1 MNHIFRISY
10 FLGLYKIASGSLLR
24 HRLRSFLSILGI
36 ICGVAA
42 VFATLSIG
50 EGAKRE
56 VLAGI
61 RQLGLDNVIVRR
73 IRTADALIS
82 EVVKGNEEGLGL
94 KDVSIFKNVSS
105 AIIEVAYL
113 KELQTNLSGL
123 SKEVTPQVVACS
135 PSYLSILGLTILR
148 GRTMVMT
155 DERKKKMVCLLGEDI
170 ARELASNGNV
180 GKYLRIGGQLF
191 LVAGIVRNVQST
203 SNDKKNNGVAL
214 AREISQM
221 VFLPFGTHYYM
232 DLNNEIAGNTELDE
246 VILKMSSEEK
256 AEKIVP
262 LLQRTLTLSH
272 DSMRDYQLIVP
283 WQLMRQAKKTQR
295 IFNLVLAAIGGISL
309 VVGGIG
315 IMNVLLAVIS
325 ERTREIG
332 IRRAVG
338 ATRKDIIAQFLT
350 ESLLLTTTGGMA
362 GIVAGFGCS
371 LIIARFAG
379 WNVAVNPLTIFIPFM
394 TSIFVGVCSGV
405 YPAIKA
411 GRMDPVQAL
420 RSA

>member
-1 MNHIFRISY
+1 MTHLFRASY

-24 HRLRSFLSILGI
+24 HRLRSSLSILGI

-61 RQLGLDNVIVRR
+61 RQLGLDNIIVRR
-73 IRTADALIS
+73 IQTTDSQDLAS
-82 EVVKGNEEGLGL
+82 VKSNGPGLGL
-94 KDVSIFKNVSS
+94 RDVVLLRNASPVIK
-105 AIIEVAYL
+105 EVAYL
-113 KELQTNLSGL
+113 KELQTDLSGMN
-123 SKEVTPQVVACS
+123 KEVTPQVVACS

-148 GRTMVMT
+148 GRMMVDT
-155 DERKKKMVCLLGEDI
+155 DETKKKMVCLLGEDI
-170 ARELASNGNV
+170 ARELASGGNV
-180 GKYLRIGGQLF
+180 GKHLRIGGQLF
-191 LVAGIVRNVQST
+191 FVAGIVRNVQST
-203 SNDKKNNGVAL
+203 TNDKHSNGVAL

-221 VFLPFGTHYYM
+221 VFLPFGTHHY
-232 DLNNEIAGNTELDE
+232 LAINSEIPGNAELDE
-246 VILKMSSEEK
+246 IILKMSSEEN

-262 LLQRTLTLSH
+262 LLRRTLTISH
-272 DSMRDYQLIVP
+272 NTKHDYQLIVP
-283 WQLMRQAKKTQR
+283 WQLMRQAKKTQS

-338 ATRKDIIAQFLT
+338 ATRKDIVAQFLA
-350 ESLLLTTTGGMA
+350 EALLLTTTGGIA
-362 GIVAGFGCS
+362 GILAGFGCS
-371 LIIARFAG
+371 LFIARFAG
-379 WNVAVNPLTIFIPFM
+379 WSVAVTPLTLIIPFL
-394 TSIFVGVCSGV
+394 TSIVVGVCSGV

>member
-1 MNHIFRISY
+1 MTHILRISY
-10 FLGLYKIASGSLLR
+10 FRGLYKIASGSLLR

-61 RQLGLDNVIVRR
+61 RQLGLDNIIVRR
-73 IRTADALIS
+73 IRTADSQTPAAVKSS
-82 EVVKGNEEGLGL
+82 EDGLGL
-94 KDVSIFKNVSS
+94 KDVSLLEKASS

-113 KELQTNLSGL
+113 KELQTDLSGL

-135 PSYLSILGLTILR
+135 PSYLSILGLSVQR
-148 GRTMVMT
+148 GRMMVSA
-155 DERKKKMVCLLGEDI
+155 DEIKKKMICLLGEDI
-170 ARELASNGNV
+170 ARELASDGNI
-180 GKYLRIGGQLF
+180 GKHLRIGGQLF
-191 LVAGIVRNVQST
+191 LVAGIVRNERS
-203 SNDKKNNGVAL
+203 KNNEKQDTGVAL

-221 VFLPFGTHYYM
+221 IFLPFGTHHYI
-232 DLNNEIAGNTELDE
+232 DIHNEIAGNTELDE
-246 VILKMSSEEK
+246 VILKMSSEEN

-262 LLQRTLTLSH
+262 LLRRTLMLSH
-272 DSMRDYQLIVP
+272 NTQRDYQLIVP
-283 WQLMRQAKKTQR
+283 WQLMRQAKKTQK
-295 IFNLVLAAIGGISL
+295 IFNMVLAAIGGISL

-338 ATRKDIIAQFLT
+338 ATRKDIVAQFLA
-350 ESLLLTTTGGMA
+350 ESLLLTTTGGIA

-371 LIIARFAG
+371 LIISRFAG
-379 WNVAVNPLTIFIPFM
+379 WSVAVNPLTIFIPFM
-394 TSIFVGVCSGV
+394 TSIVVGVCSGV

>member
-1 MNHIFRISY
+1 MNHILKISY
-10 FLGLYKIASGSLLR
+10 FRGLYKIASGSLLR

-61 RQLGLDNVIVRR
+61 RQLGLDNIIVRR
-73 IRTADALIS
+73 IPTATSRIS
-82 EVVKGNEEGLGL
+82 AVAKNNGEGLGL
-94 KDVSIFKNVSS
+94 KDVSLLENVSS
-105 AIIEVAYL
+105 AIIEIAYL
-113 KELQTNLSGL
+113 KELQTDLSGL
-123 SKEVTPQVVACS
+123 RKEVTPQVVACS
-135 PSYLSILGLTILR
+135 PSYLSILGLTVLR
-148 GRTMVMT
+148 GRMMVT
-155 DERKKKMVCLLGEDI
+155 ADERKKKMICLLGEDI

-180 GKYLRIGGQLF
+180 GKYLRIGGQMF
-191 LVAGIVRNVQST
+191 LVAGIVKNVQST
-203 SNDKKNNGVAL
+203 KNDKKNNGVVQ

-221 VFLPFGTHYYM
+221 IFLPFGTHHYM
-232 DLNNEIAGNTELDE
+232 NLSNEAGGNAELDE
-246 VILKMSSEEK
+246 VILKMSSEEN
-256 AEKIVP
+256 AEKIIP

-272 DSMRDYQLIVP
+272 NTLRDYQLIVP
-283 WQLMRQAKKTQR
+283 WQLMRQAKKTQG

-338 ATRKDIIAQFLT
+338 ATRKDIVAQFLA
-350 ESLLLTTTGGMA
+350 EALLLTTTGGMV

-371 LIIARFAG
+371 LAIARFAG
-379 WNVAVNPLTIFIPFM
+379 WSVAVNPLTILIPFM
-394 TSIFVGVCSGV
+394 TSIIVGVCSGV